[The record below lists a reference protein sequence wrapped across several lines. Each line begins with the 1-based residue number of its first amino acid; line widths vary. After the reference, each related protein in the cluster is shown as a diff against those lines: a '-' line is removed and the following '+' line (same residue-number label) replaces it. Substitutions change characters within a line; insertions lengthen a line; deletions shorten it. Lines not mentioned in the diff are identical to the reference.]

1 MFGPLTVKPGTS
13 KRNKTG
19 SWRTELKPSFLQK
32 NCIACKICILV
43 CPEAC
48 IQGEGKNT
56 YNCDLAY
63 CKGCGICVE
72 SCPKQ
77 DVVMIKE
84 EA

>member
-19 SWRTELKPSFLQK
+19 SWRTELKPSFLKK
-32 NCIACKICILV
+32 NCIGCKICILV

-48 IQGEGKNT
+48 IQGEEKNT
-56 YNCDLAY
+56 YSCDLAY
-63 CKGCGICVE
+63 CKGCGICAK